1 MKLRTT
7 LHDKEGIVVM
17 NEFSRSFATDLVPQ
31 GRLCEWCGKHAVCY
45 IIALGGI
52 HHNQAGYLCA
62 SCERVFLDNLRG
74 SNKPAVPDAYILLP
88 AGKSDV
94 PLFNSAVP

>member
-1 MKLRTT
+1 MDT
-7 LHDKEGIVVM
+7 
-17 NEFSRSFATDLVPQ
+17 NEFSRSFATDFVPQ
-31 GRLCEWCGKHAVCY
+31 GRLCEWCGKLAVRY

-62 SCERVFLDNLRG
+62 SCEETFLDSLRD

-88 AGKSDV
+88 VSKPDV
-94 PLFNSAVP
+94 PLFSFAKGERGEQRQAALTP